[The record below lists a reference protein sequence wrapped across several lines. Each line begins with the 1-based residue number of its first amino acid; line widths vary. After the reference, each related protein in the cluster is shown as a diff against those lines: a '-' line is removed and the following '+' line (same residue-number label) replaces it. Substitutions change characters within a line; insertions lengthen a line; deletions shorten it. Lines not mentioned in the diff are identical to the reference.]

1 MAATAEEEAII
12 KYRYLTQTVTT
23 AAHVLPP
30 LKSLAKRCVSP
41 DGIGWACAG
50 APCDWATP
58 LSEPSV
64 SAALPQVL
72 PVPGGASVW
81 VSE

>member
-41 DGIGWACAG
+41 DGTGWAWAG
-50 APCDWATP
+50 PPCDWATP
-58 LSEPSV
+58 RSSV
-64 SAALPQVL
+64 SATLPQVL
-72 PVPGGASVW
+72 PVPGSAPVR